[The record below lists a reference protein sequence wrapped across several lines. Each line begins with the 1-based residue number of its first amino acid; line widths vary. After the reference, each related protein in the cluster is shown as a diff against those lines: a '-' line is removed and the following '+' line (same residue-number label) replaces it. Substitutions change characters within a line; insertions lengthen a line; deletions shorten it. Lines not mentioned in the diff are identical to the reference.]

1 MNGRSK
7 RLLRGLFVVVALGL
21 GGVAWWSWDRD
32 EAGAAA
38 AEPAKVISP
47 QREDRPEPK
56 TAMVVDPDGRRS
68 EFRRDRSNRL
78 VIKRRFD
85 AAGELETTTVYRIGK
100 GDAILD
106 GRILDARGE
115 DIYRCVYG
123 YSVPDGKLL
132 EEQVHRADREAPQAP
147 GERAEVAYRV
157 LYSAG
162 ADGQIG
168 SQVITVGSP
177 EDDPADLPPRE
188 GPGLDGDGKPKGI
201 PSAPLEIPW
210 SEL

>member
-7 RLLRGLFVVVALGL
+7 RVLHGLCLVVALGL
-21 GGVAWWSWDRD
+21 GGVVWWSLVRD
-32 EAGAAA
+32 VAGTATT
-38 AEPAKVISP
+38 EPAEVILP
-47 QREDRPEPK
+47 QREARPEPK
-56 TAMVVDPDGRRS
+56 TAVVVDPDGRRS

-132 EEQVHRADREAPQAP
+132 EEQVHRADPAAPMAP
-147 GERAEVAYRV
+147 GEKTEVAYRV

-168 SQVITVGSP
+168 SQVIRLGSP
-177 EDDPADLPPRE
+177 EDDPAGLPSRG
-188 GPGLDGDGKPKGI
+188 GPGLDGDGRPKGI